1 MITHRVRPLFKQ
13 TFSIAKLNMRRWKK
27 SSKRGERDTSLQHSG
42 FKIDYAYMVATHLAQ
57 ENTSYWL
64 PNRKTAT
71 AMKVWIINRIFPS
84 TESHAMR
91 YYQAR
96 L

>member
-1 MITHRVRPLFKQ
+1 MSEDESNQ
-13 TFSIAKLNMRRWKK
+13 D
-27 SSKRGERDTSLQHSG
+27 RGEEEMSLQHSI
-42 FKIDYAYMVATHLAQ
+42 FKIVYAYMVATHLAQ

-64 PNRKTAT
+64 PHRKTAT